1 MPFIVCLS
9 RLLAHLHNP
18 FGMAHAPCL
27 LPRLLLLFA
36 VGVRSLQQ
44 QPASGVYLIPHVS
57 APPQPPLPFSPFLPS
72 LPAWLGM
79 PNHGL
84 QPTPQEW
91 ALYSSSG
98 NTSHL
103 SIWSTVAQQE
113 AFELYWSPLARAAVL
128 TGSDPAIDAARLRRW
143 ALAAAQWQAGGTT
156 TFALADLATLGCL
169 SNARFLAHLV
179 AMVRAY
185 RCSAPEAA
193 RFLLFQALTAA
204 PLSLLAASLALGSLR
219 RGAAALLALASLP
232 LLLAAGPLQ
241 FAVLGDARLVAAAAL
256 LGALAA
262 ALR

>member
-1 MPFIVCLS
+1 MFL
-9 RLLAHLHNP
+9 
-18 FGMAHAPCL
+18 F
-27 LPRLLLLFA
+27 LLLLLA
-36 VGVRSLQQ
+36 VVGVRGLH
-44 QPASGVYLIPHVS
+44 PASGVYLVPHDS
-57 APPQPPLPFSPFLPS
+57 APPQALPSFSPFLPP

-84 QPTPQEW
+84 QPSPQEW

-103 SIWSTVAQQE
+103 SLWSTVALQE

-128 TGSDPAIDAARLRRW
+128 TGSDPAVDAARLRRW
-143 ALAAAQWQAGGTT
+143 ALAAAQWQAGSSS
-156 TFALADLATLGCL
+156 TFFGLADLATLGCL

-179 AMVRAY
+179 TMVRAY
-185 RCSAPEAA
+185 RCTGAEAA

-219 RGAAALLALASLP
+219 RGAAALLALASVP

-241 FAVLGDARLVAAAAL
+241 FAALCDARLVAGAAL
-256 LGALAA
+256 IGTLAA
-262 ALR
+262 ALH